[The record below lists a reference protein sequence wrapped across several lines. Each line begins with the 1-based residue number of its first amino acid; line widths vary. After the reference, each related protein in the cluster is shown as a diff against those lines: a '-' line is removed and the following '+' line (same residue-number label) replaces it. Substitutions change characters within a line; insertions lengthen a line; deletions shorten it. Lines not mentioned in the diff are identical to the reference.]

1 MRQTLLFGPLPVIP
15 LAARA
20 RATAAAAGG
29 GGEGGQAAG
38 SSQGEEGGGASLDV
52 GEGEAGHAHPS
63 SDRLH

>member
-1 MRQTLLFGPLPVIP
+1 MRQTLLFGPLPVVP
-15 LAARA
+15 LAAPDRV
-20 RATAAAAGG
+20 TAAGG